1 MGNTDGPS
9 RACSSCKKWKIRCD
23 LEMPARNKCIKARWT
38 CPGVLS
44 EADIRFRH
52 HSGVTLKK
60 PQANLSSK
68 QSELSNPGSGRM
80 KRHVSP
86 PLEDRA
92 TAFFF
97 SRFVLNTNGDPQ
109 TKRGVCEFLPELLQ
123 QKKTEGVL
131 GTIIPATGLSTL
143 VNAGKSLEWKSEA
156 FALCGKALRQLIV
169 VDLGDAVKARSD
181 HTLAAIML
189 MGTFEVSALST
200 IASADADSMKS
211 FSHHTI
217 AAARCIELRGP
228 IIVQMRRI
236 IVIKC
241 HQLQVPLPYVL
252 SRWSSWAQPIQ
263 SVEDT
268 PSNRFSE
275 INELLA
281 VARAEMKHKCIS
293 DPCTVAAMLL
303 LIDAMLVAWARDL
316 PDSWAFNSY
325 QHLGSAD
332 APVASFHSY
341 YRSVRLLVR
350 EAIMSA
356 TLRYDTPG
364 DRKRVSRSAK
374 VLVNM
379 ANGICHSVPYHLGFK
394 RIGVHT
400 KKAAHVEAPPSP
412 GGCLLLWPLFFS
424 GMLRTT
430 SKNQRAWIASTLR
443 QIGLGMGIQLAISMA
458 EALEQK
464 ALSFS
469 DKDTWS
475 IGEFNP
481 Y

>member
-1 MGNTDGPS
+1 MGNTGRPS
-9 RACSSCKKWKIRCD
+9 RACSSCKKRKIRCD
-23 LEMPARNKCIKARWT
+23 LEMPACNNCIKARWT

-52 HSGVTLKK
+52 HSGVTFKNS
-60 PQANLSSK
+60 QANLSSK

-80 KRHVSP
+80 TRHVSP

-123 QKKTEGVL
+123 QKKAEGVL
-131 GTIIPATGLSTL
+131 GTIIPATGLATL

-156 FALCGKALRQLIV
+156 FALCGKALRQLT
-169 VDLGDAVKARSD
+169 VDLGDAIKARSD

-189 MGTFEVSALST
+189 MGTFET

-252 SRWSSWAQPIQ
+252 SRWSCLVGLNPY
-263 SVEDT
+263 
-268 PSNRFSE
+268 
-275 INELLA
+275 
-281 VARAEMKHKCIS
+281 RASRIRRQIGS
-293 DPCTVAAMLL
+293 RRST
-303 LIDAMLVAWARDL
+303 
-316 PDSWAFNSY
+316 SWAFNSY

-332 APVASFHSY
+332 APVASFHSQY
-341 YRSVRLLVR
+341 DMYPDLRIATLCNSYRSARLLVR
-350 EAIMSA
+350 EVIMSA

-430 SKNQRAWIASTLR
+430 FKNQRAWIASTLR

>member
-1 MGNTDGPS
+1 
-9 RACSSCKKWKIRCD
+9 
-23 LEMPARNKCIKARWT
+23 MPACNKCIKARWT

-123 QKKTEGVL
+123 QEKTEGVL

-156 FALCGKALRQLIV
+156 FALCGKALRQLT

-189 MGTFEVSALST
+189 MGTFE
-200 IASADADSMKS
+200 
-211 FSHHTI
+211 
-217 AAARCIELRGP
+217 
-228 IIVQMRRI
+228 
-236 IVIKC
+236 VIKC

-281 VARAEMKHKCIS
+281 AARAEMKHKCIS
-293 DPCTVAAMLL
+293 DPCIIAAMLL

-325 QHLGSAD
+325 QHLGLAD
-332 APVASFHSY
+332 ALVASFYS
-341 YRSVRLLVR
+341 
-350 EAIMSA
+350 
-356 TLRYDTPG
+356 
-364 DRKRVSRSAK
+364 
-374 VLVNM
+374 
-379 ANGICHSVPYHLGFK
+379 
-394 RIGVHT
+394 
-400 KKAAHVEAPPSP
+400 
-412 GGCLLLWPLFFS
+412 
-424 GMLRTT
+424 
-430 SKNQRAWIASTLR
+430 
-443 QIGLGMGIQLAISMA
+443 
-458 EALEQK
+458 
-464 ALSFS
+464 
-469 DKDTWS
+469 
-475 IGEFNP
+475 
-481 Y
+481 